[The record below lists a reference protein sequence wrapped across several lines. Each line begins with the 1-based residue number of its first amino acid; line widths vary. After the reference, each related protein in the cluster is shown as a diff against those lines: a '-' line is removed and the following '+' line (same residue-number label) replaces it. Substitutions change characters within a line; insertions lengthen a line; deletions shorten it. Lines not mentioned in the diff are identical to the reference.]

1 MADFFI
7 RRPIVAMVIAIL
19 TVIVGLISLKR
30 LPISEY
36 PPVSPTMI
44 QVTTTYRGAAAEAV
58 MESVATPIESKV
70 NGVDKL
76 LYMQSYSAND
86 GKLTLNAYFDVGTD
100 VDIMQVNAQ
109 NRVGQ
114 ADAQLPDAV
123 KREGVVVN
131 RSSPD
136 ILMVVGLYSPKSTY
150 DAVFLGNYC
159 DINLVDAIKRVRGV
173 GDVKNFTAQ
182 DYSMRVW
189 LRPDKLA
196 VLGIT
201 PSDIQ
206 NAIKEQNAQSPA
218 GRIGA
223 EPAPPG
229 QEMQFNVRALG
240 LLKDPKEFE
249 EIIIRS
255 NPDGSQVKIKDVGR
269 VELGAQTYDLRGRF
283 NQPGKQSA
291 AGALGIFLAPGAN
304 AIETADNVKKILEDA
319 KARFPPDMA
328 YDVVMDSTL
337 PIKASMEEIVHTL
350 FEAVVLVL
358 IVVYLFLQ
366 SFRATII
373 PMCYGARLAAR
384 RVHHVPGAGLQRER
398 ADDVRPG
405 AGHRHRGG
413 RRHRRGRGRATS
425 PRARQGTRGGD
436 PAGDEGS
443 VRAGGGHRFGAVRR
457 VRAGGVHGRRDR
469 PALQP
474 VRPHHRR
481 RGGLLGDQRADA
493 QPRLVRLDAQ
503 EADAGTQARSR
514 SSSNCSTG
522 SSTG

>member
-1 MADFFI
+1 
-7 RRPIVAMVIAIL
+7 
-19 TVIVGLISLKR
+19 
-30 LPISEY
+30 
-36 PPVSPTMI
+36 
-44 QVTTTYRGAAAEAV
+44 
-58 MESVATPIESKV
+58 
-70 NGVDKL
+70 
-76 LYMQSYSAND
+76 
-86 GKLTLNAYFDVGTD
+86 
-100 VDIMQVNAQ
+100 
-109 NRVGQ
+109 
-114 ADAQLPDAV
+114 
-123 KREGVVVN
+123 
-131 RSSPD
+131 
-136 ILMVVGLYSPKSTY
+136 
-150 DAVFLGNYC
+150 
-159 DINLVDAIKRVRGV
+159 
-173 GDVKNFTAQ
+173 
-182 DYSMRVW
+182 MRVW

-196 VLGIT
+196 ILGIT

-283 NQPGKQSA
+283 DQSGRQSA
-291 AGALGIFLAPGAN
+291 AGALGILPRAGRERHRDGGQREEDSRGRQDAVPAGHGLRRGDGFHPADQSLDGGDRAYAVRGRRAGA
-304 AIETADNVKKILEDA
+304 DRGLSLPA
-319 KARFPPDMA
+319 KLPRDDHS
-328 YDVVMDSTL
+328 DV
-337 PIKASMEEIVHTL
+337 H
-350 FEAVVLVL
+350 
-358 IVVYLFLQ
+358 
-366 SFRATII
+366 
-373 PMCYGARLAAR
+373 GARLAAG

-443 VRAGGGHRFGAVRR
+443 VRAGGGHRSGALRR
-457 VRAGGVHGRRDR
+457 VRAGGVHGRCDR

-481 RGGLLGDQRADA
+481 GGGLLGDQRADA
-493 QPRLVRLDAQ
+493 QPRVVRLDAQ
-503 EADAGTQARSR
+503 EADAGTRARSR
-514 SSSNCSTG
+514 RSSSCSTG